1 MKVATTSKTVREFAL
16 KLPGAT
22 WVFEK
27 LGVDCCRG
35 SGRERGEARQ
45 NGGVAEEKVVAQE
58 ASEAATC
65 PEGERDWST
74 APLSALT
81 SYIVTKHHK
90 FTREELPRLIQL
102 HVKVCSV
109 DGQHHPELVRIHSIL
124 HELQQELTSQMLKE
138 EQILFPYIEQLEEAA
153 GRGKPVPTP
162 FPCGTLRNPI
172 ESMRQENE
180 QTEQALRRLREIS
193 SNYAVPA
200 DASISLRTLYEALEY
215 FEKDLHQHIHL
226 ENAIVFPR
234 AAELEGLTRT
244 SSNQREQ

>member
-1 MKVATTSKTVREFAL
+1 
-16 KLPGAT
+16 
-22 WVFEK
+22 
-27 LGVDCCRG
+27 
-35 SGRERGEARQ
+35 
-45 NGGVAEEKVVAQE
+45 VAQE

-109 DGQHHPELVRIHSIL
+109 HGQLQLELVRIHSIL
-124 HELQQELTSQMLKE
+124 HELQQELTSHMLKE

-153 GRGKPVPTP
+153 GRGEPAPTP

-172 ESMRQENE
+172 ESMMQEHE
-180 QTEQALRRLREIS
+180 QTEQALRRLREQC
-193 SNYAVPA
+193 SNYTVPA
-200 DASISLRTLYEALEY
+200 DASISLRTLYEALDY
-215 FEKDLHQHIHL
+215 FEKDLRQHVRL
-226 ENAIVFPR
+226 ENNVLFPR
-234 AAELEGLTRT
+234 AAELEARA
-244 SSNQREQ
+244 